1 MTYLACAAVRSNF
14 IEMGAG
20 DINPSH
26 DQVGANV
33 ALVPEEGK
41 RFTLL
46 PRHFYSCIIVTGL
59 YANVK
64 ISFNQYHPSPEEH
77 LLDQPVG
84 GDHPHL
90 PPCVQPVE
98 LQLAGKEE
106 QIHQMLKL

>member
-1 MTYLACAAVRSNF
+1 
-14 IEMGAG
+14 MGAG

-26 DQVGANV
+26 DQVGADV
-33 ALVPEEGK
+33 ALVPEEEK
-41 RFTLL
+41 PVYFSAKPL
-46 PRHFYSCIIVTGL
+46 FSCILVTGL

-64 ISFNQYHPSPEEH
+64 ISYNQSHPSPEEH

-84 GDHPHL
+84 GNHPHL
-90 PPCVQPVE
+90 TSCVQPVE